1 MPGHSGS
8 ARPFLMSVIPNLL
21 CRAITGSIAGP
32 GEEKYRV
39 PRRGRPRLGRWSVPF
54 FRSRDRL
61 LHQHRFRS
69 LGKLVVG
76 NLDWI
81 ADVHNI
87 GN

>member
-1 MPGHSGS
+1 VSVTPNASLVGLQVYKGRLT
-8 ARPFLMSVIPNLL
+8 RPHLRPAKSFTACHPPQSDWRALDPLL
-21 CRAITGSIAGP
+21 D
-32 GEEKYRV
+32 E
-39 PRRGRPRLGRWSVPF
+39 
-54 FRSRDRL
+54 
-61 LHQHRFRS
+61 HRFRS

>member
-1 MPGHSGS
+1 MSASHAKANLSRHSRAALILCLL
-8 ARPFLMSVIPNLL
+8 ARNLE
-21 CRAITGSIAGP
+21 AP
-32 GEEKYRV
+32 QQ
-39 PRRGRPRLGRWSVPF
+39 LGRWSVPF

-61 LHQHRFRS
+61 LDRHRFRS

-76 NLDWI
+76 NLDRI

>member
-1 MPGHSGS
+1 MT
-8 ARPFLMSVIPNLL
+8 NW
-21 CRAITGSIAGP
+21 
-32 GEEKYRV
+32 RV
-39 PRRGRPRLGRWSVPF
+39 RLPVMAAERPRLGRWSVPF

-61 LHQHRFRS
+61 LHRHRFRS